1 MQTILL
7 VTWDTAACES
17 AARALREAGYGVEV
31 AEDAFQALV
40 SLCSRRYDLLISS
53 DTPRGMTGL
62 DLLTKVAEHYVTT
75 GVFLIAER
83 PDVGQAVQ
91 AMRLGAFDV
100 LPRPFPEETL
110 LLAVERYFHFRKLR
124 HDSLNLSSWKG
135 LGDMIGGLSVQPV
148 IDRIQALA
156 DTGIPVLVQGESG
169 TGKELVADALHHL
182 SSRRDKPLVKINC
195 AALPEQLLES
205 ELFGHAKGAF
215 TGAHRTRQGKFESA
229 HGGTLF
235 FDEAGEMTPLMQVKL
250 LRVLE
255 EGVITRVGGNTPI
268 KVDVRAI
275 FATSRDIEA
284 MVAAG
289 EFRSELYYRINVVP
303 ILLPRLKDRGDDINL
318 LIQHFLNVYRE
329 QFGRR
334 QLVLSQRARSALLAY
349 DYPGNIRELRNIL
362 QGAVLLAENGA
373 VRLGHLPPRV
383 RQTILALAPDQAE
396 EGRLGLAEGVR
407 RYETDRI
414 LQALERTDGRK
425 QDAAV
430 LLGITRKVLWKR
442 MKDLGIRA

>member
-7 VTWDTAACES
+7 VPWDVAACEGT
-17 AARALREAGYGVEV
+17 ARALREAGYGVEV
-31 AEDAFQALV
+31 VQDAFQAMV
-40 SLCSRRYDLLISS
+40 ALCSRRYGLLISG

-62 DLLTKVAEHYVTT
+62 ELLGKVAEHYVTT

-83 PDVGQAVQ
+83 PDVAQAVQ

-100 LPRPFPEETL
+100 LARPLPDETL
-110 LLAVERYFHFRKLR
+110 LLAVERYYHFRKLR

-135 LGDMIGGLSVQPV
+135 MGDMIGGLSVQPV
-148 IDRIQALA
+148 IDRIEALA

-169 TGKELVADALHHL
+169 TGKDLVADALHHL

-205 ELFGHAKGAF
+205 ELFGHVKGAF
-215 TGAHRTRQGKFESA
+215 TGAHRTRQGKFELA

-235 FDEAGEMTPLMQVKL
+235 FDEAGEMSLLMQVKL

-255 EGVITRVGGNTPI
+255 EGVITRVGGNAPI
-268 KVDVRAI
+268 TVDVRAI
-275 FATSRDIEA
+275 FATSRNIEA
-284 MVAAG
+284 MVASG

-303 ILLPRLKDRGDDINL
+303 ILLPRLKDRGDDISL

-334 QLVLSQRARSALLAY
+334 QLVLSPRARNALLAY

-373 VRLGHLPPRV
+373 VRLGHLPQRV
-383 RQTILALAPDQAE
+383 RQTVLAQTP
-396 EGRLGLAEGVR
+396 EGVEQQHLDLAEGVR
-407 RYETDRI
+407 RYECDRI
-414 LQALERTDGRK
+414 LQALEQTGGRR
-425 QDAAV
+425 QEAAA
-430 LLGITRKVLWKR
+430 LLGITRKVLWKK
-442 MKDLGIRA
+442 MKGLGVQP

>member
-7 VTWDTAACES
+7 VAWDAE
-17 AARALREAGYGVEV
+17 ARDGASRVLREAGYGVEV
-31 AEDAFQALV
+31 VEDAFQAMVALG
-40 SLCSRRYDLLISS
+40 SRRYGLLISG
-53 DTPRGMTGL
+53 DNPPGMTGL
-62 DLLTKVAEHYVTT
+62 ELLAKAAEHYVAT

-83 PDVGQAVQ
+83 PDVALAVQ

-100 LPRPFPEETL
+100 LTRPFPEETL
-110 LLAVERYFHFRKLR
+110 LLAVERYFHLRKLR

-135 LGDMIGGLSVQPV
+135 LEDMIGGLSVQPV

-156 DTGIPVLVQGESG
+156 DTGIPVLIQGESG

-182 SSRRDKPLVKINC
+182 SSRRGKPLVKINC

-205 ELFGHAKGAF
+205 ELFGHVKGAF

-229 HGGTLF
+229 NGGTLF
-235 FDEAGEMTPLMQVKL
+235 FDEAGEMSLLMQVKL

-255 EGVITRVGGNTPI
+255 EGVITRVGGNAPI
-268 KVDVRAI
+268 PVDVRAI

-303 ILLPRLKDRGDDINL
+303 ILLPRLQDRGDDIAL
-318 LIQHFLNVYRE
+318 LLQHFLNIYRE
-329 QFGRR
+329 QFGRG
-334 QLVLSQRARSALLAY
+334 QLTLSQRARSALLAY

-362 QGAVLLAENGA
+362 QGAVLLAENGV
-373 VRLGHLPPRV
+373 VRLGHLPQRV
-383 RQTILALAPDQAE
+383 RQTVLAQESGETGE
-396 EGRLGLAEGVR
+396 ERPGLAEGVR
-407 RYETDRI
+407 RYERDRI
-414 LQALERTDGRK
+414 LQALEHTGGRK
-425 QDAAV
+425 CEAATW
-430 LLGITRKVLWKR
+430 LGVTRKVLWKKMR
-442 MKDLGIRA
+442 DLGIRA